1 MSEGAARWLD
11 TGAETYERVNA
22 LVTAPLTTRKSWR
35 NWWIATIVAFLF
47 TIMFVVSMGLVFGVG
62 IGVLGNNT
70 TDVWGT
76 PLANYVWWIG
86 IGNAGTLI
94 SAMLLITRQH
104 WRSSINRSAETMTLM
119 AVSIA
124 GLFPIIHLGRP
135 LYFLWLLPYPN
146 SMNLWPQWRSALVWD
161 FWAIACYLLFSIV
174 FWYVGTIPDLAM
186 MRDIAR
192 SRFARYLYGAF
203 ALGWRNSARDWQVH
217 QRFYYTM
224 AGLAVPLVCS
234 VHSIVGLDFAASLM
248 PGWAEGIFPPYFVV
262 GAMFSGFAMV
272 TVLLAAI
279 RWGFGFQAIITKDHF
294 DMIARMML
302 LGALILGMTYL
313 IEWFS
318 AWYGGDDTERRYT
331 YFVLTGSY
339 APIYWAMFFF
349 NVVISQVFWFRPA
362 RRNIALAVIISI
374 LVNVGMWLERILIVW
389 TTLSHSYSPGM
400 WALFLPTV
408 IDWTLLFGSLGFFAF
423 MYLLYVRIVPV
434 SSIYEMRQLV
444 HLHKR
449 EMAE

>member
-1 MSEGAARWLD
+1 MSEGTARWLGS
-11 TGAETYERVNA
+11 GAETYARVNG
-22 LVTAPLTTRKSWR
+22 LVTAPLTQRKSWR
-35 NWWIATIVAFLF
+35 NWWIAVSVAFLLSV
-47 TIMFVVSMGLVFGVG
+47 MFVVSIALVFGYG
-62 IGVLGNNT
+62 IGMLGNNT
-70 TDVWGT
+70 TVVWGT

-104 WRSSINRSAETMTLM
+104 WRASINRSAEAMTLI
-119 AVSIA
+119 AVAIA

-146 SMNLWPQWRSALVWD
+146 SMTLWPQWRSALIWD

-174 FWYVGTIPDLAM
+174 FWYVGAVPDLAL
-186 MRDIAR
+186 MRDKAR
-192 SRFARYLYGAF
+192 SRLARYFYGAF
-203 ALGWRNSARDWQVH
+203 ALGWRNSARNWAVH

-272 TVLLAAI
+272 TVLIAAI
-279 RWGFGFQAIITKDHF
+279 RWGFGFQAIITEDHF

-313 IEWFS
+313 VEWFS
-318 AWYGGDDTERRYT
+318 AWYGGDDIERRFT
-331 YFVLTGSY
+331 QFMLTGTY
-339 APIYWAMFFF
+339 APLYWFMILF
-349 NVVISQVFWFRPA
+349 NVLIAQVFWLRAA
-362 RRNIALAVIISI
+362 RRNIALTVVIAIF
-374 LVNVGMWLERILIVW
+374 VNVGMWLERILIVW
-389 TTLSHSYSPGM
+389 NTLSHSYSPGM
-400 WALFLPTV
+400 WTIFLPTAV
-408 IDWTLLFGSLGFFAF
+408 DWTLLFGSLGFFAF
-423 MYLLYVRIVPV
+423 LYLIYVRIVPA
-434 SSIYEMRQLV
+434 SSMYEVRELV
-444 HLHKR
+444 HRLHR
-449 EMAE
+449 ENAR